1 MIVYG
6 SSLLSAA
13 RLTIT
18 LHIALQ
24 RKEKTLVTKK
34 ERITTDG
41 LVVREMNVGEN
52 DKLLTLLT
60 RDFGVIKAFSS
71 GSKKISS
78 KKFSASSLLSYA
90 NYSFVKVGDTYKIF
104 EAQPIK
110 SFFDVGSDIY
120 LLSIAQFFCELAYVV
135 SPIEAPA
142 DEYLRLFLNSLHYLV
157 KEMKNPELIKAITEL
172 RVAAISGYMPALV
185 ACDGCAV
192 YEEDIMY
199 FNLNNGKL
207 FCENCKDGSP
217 DLVPIDRTVLS
228 AMRHIVFSEFNNIYR
243 FEIPDDKAL
252 YLSTLTGKYIS
263 AQTEHRFKTL
273 EFLEQIRM

>member
-1 MIVYG
+1 M
-6 SSLLSAA
+6 
-13 RLTIT
+13 
-18 LHIALQ
+18 
-24 RKEKTLVTKK
+24 VTKK
-34 ERITTDG
+34 ERMTSDA

-60 RDFGVIKAFSS
+60 RDFGIVKAFSS
-71 GSKKISS
+71 GSKKISN

-90 NYSFVKVGDTYKIF
+90 NYSFIKVGDTYKIY
-104 EAQPIK
+104 ETQPIK

-120 LLSIAQFFCELAYVV
+120 MLSIAQYFCELAQVI

-142 DEYLRLFLNSLHYLV
+142 HDYLRLFLNSLHYV
-157 KEMKNPELIKAITEL
+157 VIEKKNPELIKAITEL
-172 RVAAISGYMPALV
+172 RAAAISGYMPALV
-185 ACDGCAV
+185 ACDTCAV

-207 FCENCKDGSP
+207 LCENCKGNDP
-217 DLVPIDRTVLS
+217 NLIPIDRTVLS

-243 FEIPDDKAL
+243 FEIPKESAN
-252 YLSTLTGKYIS
+252 YLSALTGKYIS